1 MPFELLHFRNA
12 EKILADM
19 NMEED
24 LKNTLDYLDT
34 VLYGTGHSAT
44 LLKEALKDMGW
55 RGNGTLNILEG
66 RRYQYKGFKNRVAIE
81 GFIGAYEI
89 IHDGLFRLQLGYEK
103 GKLDV
108 GVMLINGLRS
118 IDSPFGTTRELVQW
132 EVTEL
137 EPTILV
143 PVAIAVFDVGLEIV
157 SQAKRLK

>member
-1 MPFELLHFRNA
+1 MPFELLHFRDA

-34 VLYGTGHSAT
+34 VIYGTSHSAI

-55 RGNGTLNILEG
+55 RENGTLNILDG
-66 RRYQYKGFKNRVAIE
+66 RRYQYKGLKNRVAIE

-89 IHDGLFRLQLGYEK
+89 VHDGLFRLQIGFEK
-103 GKLDV
+103 GKVDL
-108 GVMLINGLRS
+108 GILLLNGLRS
-118 IDSPFGTTRELVQW
+118 IDSPFGTTRELVEW

-137 EPTILV
+137 EPTIMI
-143 PVAIAVFDVGLEIV
+143 PVAIAVFDVGQEVV